1 MRLNRTARRLA
12 SLVAIVALHGAA
24 AQAAS
29 PASRP
34 SFDCAR
40 ASSEVERAIC
50 ADPRLARADAE
61 LAQVYRRALA
71 ELDAPT
77 AAALRDEQRW
87 FLEVRDARYA
97 AAAASERT
105 KELRSTLDYRREH
118 LGQIRAHPAAGLAG
132 RWRNIAGEIEIRRDA
147 KGRWDVQANAA
158 HPLDG
163 RWLCDAAGRDRGE
176 ADAASVHVDDDDS
189 LLKLKRDGAS
199 LRVDAVDAKGKRL
212 TMPDYCGHNGSL
224 EGTYFAVPPATR

>member
-1 MRLNRTARRLA
+1 MRSTCTARRL
-12 SLVAIVALHGAA
+12 SAIVAIIALQGA

-29 PASRP
+29 PAPRP

-40 ASSEVERAIC
+40 ASSQVERAIC

-61 LAQVYRRALA
+61 LAQVYRRRLA
-71 ELDAPT
+71 ELDAPA

-87 FLEVRDARYA
+87 FLEIRDARYA
-97 AAAASERT
+97 DAQAGERA
-105 KELRSTLDYRREH
+105 KELRSTLDYRSEY
-118 LGQIRAHPAAGLAG
+118 LGQIRAQPSPGLAG

-163 RWLCDAAGRDRGE
+163 RWVCEAAGRDRGE

-189 LLKLKRDGAS
+189 VLKLERAGAT
-199 LRVDAVDAKGKRL
+199 LQVTALNAKGQRL

-224 EGTYFAVPPATR
+224 EGTYFAMPPAKR

>member
-1 MRLNRTARRLA
+1 MRSTRIARGLSA
-12 SLVAIVALHGAA
+12 VVVIVAMHAA

-29 PASRP
+29 PAPRP

-50 ADPRLARADAE
+50 ADLRLARADAE
-61 LAQVYRRALA
+61 LARVYRGRLA
-71 ELDAPT
+71 DLDAPA

-87 FLEVRDARYA
+87 FLEIRDARYA
-97 AAAASERT
+97 EATAAEKAT
-105 KELRSTLDYRREH
+105 ELRTMLDYRRESV
-118 LGQIRAHPAAGLAG
+118 GQIQAHPSPGLAG

-147 KGRWDVQANAA
+147 QGRWDVQANAA

-163 RWLCDAAGRDRGE
+163 RWVCEAAGRDRGE

-189 LLKLKRDGAS
+189 VLKLKREGAS
-199 LRVDAVDAKGKRL
+199 LRVTAVDAKGKRL
-212 TMPDYCGHNGSL
+212 GMPDYCGHNGSL
-224 EGTYFAVPPATR
+224 EGTYFAVPPAKR

>member
-1 MRLNRTARRLA
+1 MRSTRTVRRVSA
-12 SLVAIVALHGAA
+12 VVAIIALHGA

-29 PASRP
+29 PAPRP

-40 ASSEVERAIC
+40 ASSQVERAIC

-61 LAQVYRRALA
+61 LARVYRSSLA
-71 ELDAPT
+71 GLDAPA

-87 FLEVRDARYA
+87 FLQIRDAGYA
-97 AAAASERT
+97 DATEAEKAAD
-105 KELRSTLDYRREH
+105 LRSTLDYRSKY
-118 LGQIRAHPAAGLAG
+118 LGQIQAHPAPGLAG

-163 RWLCDAAGRDRGE
+163 RWVCDAAGRDRGE
-176 ADAASVHVDDDDS
+176 NDTASVHVDDDDS
-189 LLKLKRDGAS
+189 VLKLERAGAT
-199 LRVDAVDAKGKRL
+199 LQVTALDAKGQRL

-224 EGTYFAVPPATR
+224 EGTYFAVPAAKR

>member
-1 MRLNRTARRLA
+1 MRSTRTARRLSA
-12 SLVAIVALHGAA
+12 VVVIVAMHGAA
-24 AQAAS
+24 QATS
-29 PASRP
+29 PAPRP

-61 LAQVYRRALA
+61 LAQVYRRTLA
-71 ELDAPT
+71 DLDTPA
-77 AAALRDEQRW
+77 AAALRHEQRW

-97 AAAASERT
+97 DAAAAERAA
-105 KELRSTLDYRREH
+105 ELRATLDYRAEY
-118 LGQIRAHPAAGLAG
+118 LGRINAHPSPGLAG

-163 RWLCDAAGRDRGE
+163 RWVCEAAGRDRGE

-189 LLKLKRDGAS
+189 VLKLTREGAT
-199 LRVDAVDAKGKRL
+199 LRVTAVDAKGKRL
-212 TMPDYCGHNGSL
+212 GMPDYCGHNGSL

>member
-1 MRLNRTARRLA
+1 MRLPCTARRMSA
-12 SLVAIVALHGAA
+12 LVVIVAMHAA

-29 PASRP
+29 PAPQP

-61 LAQVYRRALA
+61 LARVYRRTLA
-71 ELDAPT
+71 DLDAPA

-87 FLEVRDARYA
+87 FLQLRDARYA
-97 AAAASERT
+97 DAPTAEKAT
-105 KELRSTLDYRREH
+105 ELRATLDQRSEF
-118 LGQIRAHPAAGLAG
+118 LGQIRAHPSPGLAG
-132 RWRNIAGEIEIRRDA
+132 RWRNTAGEIEIHRDA
-147 KGRWDVQANAA
+147 KGRWEVQANAA

-163 RWLCDAAGRDRGE
+163 RWVCDAAGRDRGE

-189 LLKLKRDGAS
+189 VLKLVREGAV
-199 LRVDAVDAKGKRL
+199 LQVTAVDAKGKRL
-212 TMPDYCGHNGSL
+212 TMPDYCGLNGSL
-224 EGTYFAVPPATR
+224 EGTYFAVPPARR

>member
-1 MRLNRTARRLA
+1 MRSTRTARRLSA
-12 SLVAIVALHGAA
+12 LAVIVALHGG

-29 PASRP
+29 PAPRP

-40 ASSEVERAIC
+40 AGSAVERAIC

-61 LAQVYRRALA
+61 LAQAYRRALA
-71 ELDAPT
+71 GLDAPA

-87 FLEVRDARYA
+87 FLEIRDARYA
-97 AAAASERT
+97 DAAASERAT
-105 KELRSTLDYRREH
+105 ALRATLDYRREY
-118 LGQIRAHPAAGLAG
+118 LGQINAQPSPGLAG
-132 RWRNIAGEIEIRRDA
+132 RWRNIAGEVEIRRDA

-189 LLKLKRDGAS
+189 VLKLKREGAS
-199 LRVDAVDAKGKRL
+199 LRVAAVDAKGQRL

-224 EGTYFAVPPATR
+224 EGTYFAVPPAKR